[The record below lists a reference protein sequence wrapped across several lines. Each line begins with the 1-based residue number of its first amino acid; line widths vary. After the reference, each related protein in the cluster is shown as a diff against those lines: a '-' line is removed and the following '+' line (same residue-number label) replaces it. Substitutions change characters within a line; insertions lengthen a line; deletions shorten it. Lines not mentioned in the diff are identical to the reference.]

1 MLEDIVEIISRLD
14 ALEDEIEELPSL
26 LSTQDLRLAD
36 LYHALEFNKLDSS
49 QCWYLA
55 KEMKQVLTDRRKIK
69 NKITLGKT
77 FDTYINRLINKNT
90 RKQLLNEVYKKNKN
104 ITNKTLE
111 YNKYSK
117 EQLIELGILK
127 GDSNE

>member
-14 ALEDEIEELPSL
+14 TLEDEIEELPSL

>member
-14 ALEDEIEELPSL
+14 TLEDEIEELPSL

-77 FDTYINRLINKNT
+77 FDTYISRLINKNT

>member
-14 ALEDEIEELPSL
+14 TLEDEIEELPSL

-77 FDTYINRLINKNT
+77 FDAYINRLINKNT